1 MELLDPFSRT
11 FLPAVEAARI
21 PVGTANRHIDVLRRC
36 AGDRDHVAL
45 VALCYRSHQPLARG
59 RQGHLLMLTRQRLVV
74 TTFSP
79 VTRRLRLCLNAEL
92 HQLADVTWTPE
103 PAERAVQLA
112 VTAIDG
118 VREHFWIRL
127 GCDDQLARLDAV
139 LTDAFRGPWVAPRVA
154 ALEFAA

>member
-21 PVGTANRHIDVLRRC
+21 PFGAANKHVDVLRRC
-36 AGDRDHVAL
+36 AGDRDHVVQLAM
-45 VALCYRSHQPLARG
+45 CHRSHQPLARG
-59 RQGHLLMLTRQRLVV
+59 RQSHLLMLTRHRLVV

-79 VTRRLRLCLNAEL
+79 VLRKLRLCLNAEL
-92 HQLADVTWTPE
+92 HHLTDVTWTAE

-118 VREHFWIRL
+118 GREHFWIRL
-127 GCDDQLARLDAV
+127 GCDGQLARLDDV
-139 LTDAFRGPWVAPRVA
+139 LTEAFRGPWVAPRKA
-154 ALEFAA
+154 ALKLAA

>member
-11 FLPAVEAARI
+11 FLPAVQAARI
-21 PVGTANRHIDVLRRC
+21 PLGTANRHVDVLRRC
-36 AGDRDHVAL
+36 AGNRDQVAL
-45 VALCYRSHQPLARG
+45 LALCHRSHQPLARG

-74 TTFSP
+74 TFSP
-79 VTRRLRLCLNAEL
+79 VLRKLRLCLNAEL

-103 PAERAVQLA
+103 PAERAMQLA

-127 GCDDQLARLDAV
+127 ACDSQLARLDEV
-139 LTDAFRGPWVAPRVA
+139 LTEAFRGPRVAPRKA
-154 ALEFAA
+154 ALELAA